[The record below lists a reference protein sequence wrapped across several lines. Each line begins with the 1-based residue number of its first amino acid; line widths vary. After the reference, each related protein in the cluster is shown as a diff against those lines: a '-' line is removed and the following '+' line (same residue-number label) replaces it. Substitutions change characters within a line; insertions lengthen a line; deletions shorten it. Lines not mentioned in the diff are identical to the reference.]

1 MEQNTFVK
9 KTVVLAALS
18 AISLM
23 AVNAYAAEGKDGGE
37 GDKETVNIEV
47 KVGGEGNKG
56 VSSDISNEQKSVVW
70 GSEWLKKEGVLGENE
85 EFGGLTIIAGKQKT
99 ITISESGSMTIDLP
113 TVDEERKYVTFD
125 GVGVTVEED
134 ADFEN
139 ESYTIFQ
146 NGADLVVKNADFTN
160 ASGGVLKFDGSNQE
174 DNASLT
180 IDYSNPGD
188 VDDFVNNGKIMIEN
202 GATMNVGDETRGV
215 MKVSK
220 DTDFALNI
228 GDVEVGKD
236 SVLTNYDKGYQYVK
250 DLEDNTGD
258 TETQEPSQK
267 ADEGNA
273 EGGEENDESEIKTLV
288 HFGTVT
294 VSVGGKFV
302 NAKDARSSGE
312 TLILQN
318 SGKAEIDGTSEWG
331 SLVLSGV
338 EKSGD
343 ETSKSISDFVT
354 ISEGGEF
361 AVTDS
366 LTIKDFE
373 DGAKFAINGADQD
386 KDILAD
392 GVDLTFGAHVSKD
405 AFTQTA
411 DGNGLEWD
419 EDKQF
424 FVGEVT
430 LSDFSATW
438 TTDSEEIT
446 TPGEGDDEGSSAEDG
461 KDDGE
466 EPTGSWSY
474 KKFGDVTAINTKL
487 TISGNRT
494 NYSEE
499 NSGKYTPSLQMSS
512 LNVVGTAMKI
522 AYDVDVDKIKKA
534 VQDAWNNEESPI
546 DMGDWTKDNILEKLD
561 ALFKDETYAGLKETL
576 DEARGNFE
584 EKLAGILA
592 TATGTKLDTKVEIS
606 CSDLAI
612 GTLTLARNEVKDSST
627 IKIEKPFADAGTG
640 TTAEE
645 DGEEPEKETVTITGD
660 KEYNLGDLTLEISDS
675 RLDVGTLDL
684 QTGTITV
691 SESAESGTDNVMM
704 IGKVESLNGAL
715 TFEQGYLGLNTSK
728 TVADIVDQKAEQSIV
743 PNGFNATVEI
753 GSAVTIGENGK
764 LTFGGEEFEY
774 QGSLTTSEGDETPKN
789 TDYTIGF
796 AGNTELKFDARNFN
810 SKALF
815 SQNRTE
821 GKGIVTVSGGT
832 ALNIKG
838 ENLSWGVYKL
848 FDEDTLDTS
857 DLSEVT
863 IRTEGSTASDVWKEQ
878 VEKNGIKV
886 DPSDKNQIIVGGT
899 TIEGSGLTVD
909 AVNLVN
915 SVVGGDR
922 GSSLD
927 KQLINAILS
936 NGNSV
941 EEMSNTINAVTGMGA
956 VAGLTAMTVDFGTY
970 VTDQVEHHATTIPH
984 EQEGWWVQP
993 IAGRLKSDDLA
1004 VGSMKGGYSIDTFG
1018 IMGGFDRKLRNGDI
1032 IGLAASWQSGDAD
1045 SEGDA
1050 VPVSTDVTNYGLHL
1064 WHARKY
1070 NDFRVMGML
1079 SYSKTSGDAEMNV
1092 LGNTLKSDLG
1102 ATSIAIGAR
1111 ADMEKNWGKFR
1122 MMPHI
1127 GARATMVDVDDYS
1140 TELGANELFKVSED
1154 KLWIFEV
1161 PVGVT
1166 FSTAFEYAR
1175 WNVQPYVDLTV
1186 RGRFGDTDSTYT
1198 VTGSNTSDKVTYDV
1212 TGDVIGDLR
1221 LGYMSTFKD
1230 LNLGMSYGLSAG
1242 DGGRQNH
1249 QFEATLRIDFD

>member
-23 AVNAYAAEGKDGGE
+23 AVNAYAATPADEITVIVDGTGE
-37 GDKETVNIEV
+37 GVI
-47 KVGGEGNKG
+47 G
-56 VSSDISNEQKSVVW
+56 VPSGISDEQNSVVW
-70 GSEWLKKEGVLGENE
+70 SEWLKKNGVLGENE

-99 ITISESGSMTIDLP
+99 ITISGSGSMTIDLP
-113 TVDEERKYVTFD
+113 TVDEEGKYVTFD

-160 ASGGVLKFDGSNQE
+160 ASGGVLKFDGSIIE
-174 DNASLT
+174 DNADKASLT

-188 VDDFVNNGKIMIEN
+188 VDDFVNNGKIMIVK
-202 GATMNVGDETRGV
+202 GATMNVGDEAPDV

-267 ADEGNA
+267 ADEGSA

-294 VSVGGKFV
+294 VSDGGKFV

-373 DGAKFAINGADQD
+373 DTATFNIEGKTDKF
-386 KDILAD
+386 LAD

-405 AFTQTA
+405 AFEQK
-411 DGNGLEWD
+411 DNDPGLSWVSGKEF
-419 EDKQF
+419 K
-424 FVGEVT
+424 VGTVT
-430 LSDFSATW
+430 LSGYEAEW
-438 TTDSEEIT
+438 VK
-446 TPGEGDDEGSSAEDG
+446 GDT
-461 KDDGE
+461 DDGE
-466 EPTGSWSY
+466 DSSDEEEKPSGSWSY
-474 KKFGDVTAINTKL
+474 KKFGDVSAINTNL
-487 TISGNRT
+487 SISGNRQ
-494 NYSEE
+494 NDFSANGGNGE
-499 NSGKYTPSLQMSS
+499 YTSSLQMSS

-522 AYDVDVDKIKKA
+522 AYDVEVDKLMSEVESVWDNLAEKPG
-534 VQDAWNNEESPI
+534 DAPKDINM
-546 DMGDWTKDNILEKLD
+546 DGWTKDNILEKLD
-561 ALFKDETYAGLKETL
+561 ALFKDETYAGLKEAL
-576 DEARGNFE
+576 DAKRSNFE
-584 EKLAGILA
+584 EKLAGIL
-592 TATGTKLDTKVEIS
+592 ATGTKLDTKVEIS
-606 CSDLAI
+606 GSDLVI

-640 TTAEE
+640 TTADE

-728 TVADIVDQKAEQSIV
+728 TVADIVDTKAEQSIV
-743 PNGFNATVEI
+743 PDGFNATVEI

-764 LTFGGEEFEY
+764 LTLGGTVDPD
-774 QGSLTTSEGDETPKN
+774 S
-789 TDYTIGF
+789 DYAIKF

-821 GKGIVTVSGGT
+821 GKGIVTVSDKT

-857 DLSEVT
+857 DLSEVKIT
-863 IRTEGSTASDVWKEQ
+863 TDGSTASDVWKEQ
-878 VEKNGIKV
+878 VEKNGIYV
-886 DPSDKNQIIVGGT
+886 DETNKNQIIVGGT

-1127 GARATMVDVDDYS
+1127 GVRATMVDVDDYS